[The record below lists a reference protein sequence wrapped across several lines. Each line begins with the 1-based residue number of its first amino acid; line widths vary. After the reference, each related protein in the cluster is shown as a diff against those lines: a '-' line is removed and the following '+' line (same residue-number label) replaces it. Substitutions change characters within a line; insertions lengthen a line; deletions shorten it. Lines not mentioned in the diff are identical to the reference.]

1 MKKIM
6 IVTPGSI
13 KPKDKEKLSKNGCL
27 VIEHEKPNEV
37 RMIDDSD
44 AITGGAVLMSAMDA
58 IRNSSYGSQTKND
71 FATMLAKRIL
81 ATEKQ

>member
-37 RMIDDSD
+37 RIITETDE
-44 AITGGAVLMSAMDA
+44 ITGNAVLMAAMEG
-58 IRNSSYGSQTKND
+58 IITSSTAELQ
-71 FATMLAKRIL
+71 FANHLAKRIL
-81 ATEKQ
+81 ATEKKQQ